1 MPDQLPDKDPNNYM
15 RYSLGVT
22 AVVITVTC
30 VAAANALSVMAQNG
44 SLPVLAFA
52 PAKPATV
59 AQNGQGKGP
68 KFDNVDPAPTG
79 SLRTYFDQPVILDPC
94 TGRQK

>member
-1 MPDQLPDKDPNNYM
+1 MPAQLSDKDPNNYM

-22 AVVITVTC
+22 AVVIAVTC

-52 PAKPATV
+52 PAKPALV
-59 AQNGQGKGP
+59 AQNGKGP
-68 KFDNVDPAPTG
+68 KFDNVDSTPTG